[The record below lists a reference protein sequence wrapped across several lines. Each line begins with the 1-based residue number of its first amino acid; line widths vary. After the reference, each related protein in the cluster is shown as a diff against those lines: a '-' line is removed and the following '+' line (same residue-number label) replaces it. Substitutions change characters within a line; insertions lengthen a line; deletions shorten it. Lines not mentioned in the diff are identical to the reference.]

1 MSPGGGMPRISRFV
15 LWGGF
20 VSFWVV
26 QLALSAVAGVP
37 IVDSVLLA
45 LILVALPTLTL
56 VQLPAIHGLAI
67 ERLPAYW
74 GSIGTL
80 WLLGTACWFVGTRD
94 GGAAALGAVGMAPG
108 PMLAW
113 GLGLAVAGLA
123 TVLVFRQVAGWLRV
137 EETPILRELLPRTGQ
152 ERVVFAL
159 LSVAAG
165 TGEEIAFRGYAIPLL
180 VPLLGVPGGV
190 VLTSVVFGVLHAY
203 QGGLGMVRTGVMGA
217 VLAWGFLASG
227 SLWPPVIA
235 HTLIDL
241 AGGILLGDWLTSPP
255 SERGVGSGPNT
266 PSL

>member
-1 MSPGGGMPRISRFV
+1 MPSMSRGL

-26 QLALSAVAGVP
+26 QLSLSTVAGVP
-37 IVDSVLLA
+37 VADSLLMA

-56 VQLPAIHGLAI
+56 VQLPGIQGLTI

-80 WLLGTACWFVGTRD
+80 WLLGTVCWFVGTRE
-94 GGAAALGAVGMAPG
+94 GGAAAVGAVGLSPG

-113 GLGLAVAGLA
+113 SLGLAAAGLT
-123 TVLVFRQVAGWLRV
+123 TVLVFRQIAAALGV
-137 EETPILRELLPRTGQ
+137 EETPILRELLPRTGR
-152 ERVVFAL
+152 ERAVFAV

-165 TGEEIAFRGYAIPLL
+165 TGEEIAYRGYAIPVL
-180 VPLLGVPGGV
+180 VPVLGVPGGV

-203 QGGLGMVRTGVMGA
+203 QGGLGMIRTSVMGG

-227 SLWPPVIA
+227 SIWPPVIA

-241 AGGILLGDWLTSPP
+241 AGGIFLGDWLTSPNGEIGVSSGSNSP
-255 SERGVGSGPNT
+255 SP
-266 PSL
+266 